1 MARTSDPT
9 SQQETRAIDLARP
22 TSFAGTIPD
31 FFVVGHPK
39 CGTTALHQ
47 MLKGHREIFMPDS
60 KEPWFFAEE
69 LHERTPPR
77 PQGTPRTLT
86 QYAEWFA
93 AARPGQMVG
102 DGTAYY
108 LWSKTA
114 AANIASVN
122 PAARIVAILREPAS
136 FLRSLHLQL
145 LEVYTEVEP
154 DLERAMELEG
164 ERRKGKSVPRYTYF
178 PQMLLYSEFVRYAE
192 QLQRFY
198 AVFPADQVKVLVY
211 DDFRA
216 DNEGT
221 VREVCRFL
229 GVEDHGPVPTLE
241 ANSTVR
247 PRSQRVNELV
257 HAVSVGRGPVSHVV
271 KGAIKAVTP
280 EGARRRALGTLKRRA
295 VFAPAPA
302 PDQAVMRRLR
312 VRYREEVVAASEFLG
327 RDLVSLWGYDR
338 LD

>member
-1 MARTSDPT
+1 M
-9 SQQETRAIDLARP
+9 TRAIDLARP
-22 TSFAGTIPD
+22 PSFAGTIPD

-47 MLKGHREIFMPDS
+47 MLKSHREIFMPDS

-69 LHERTPPR
+69 LHWRTPPR
-77 PQGTPRTLT
+77 PEGTPRTLP
-86 QYAEWFA
+86 QYAEWFTD
-93 AARPGQMVG
+93 ARPGQRVG

-122 PAARIVAILREPAS
+122 PSARIVAILREPAS

-145 LEVYTEVEP
+145 LEVYSEVEP
-154 DLERAMELEG
+154 DLGRAMELEV
-164 ERRKGKSVPRYTYF
+164 ERREGKSMPRYTYF

-198 AVFPADQVKVLVY
+198 AAFPADQVKVLIY

-229 GVEDHGPVPTLE
+229 GVEDHEPIATFE

-247 PRSQRVNELV
+247 PRSQRLNELV

-271 KGAIKAVTP
+271 KDTIKAVTP
-280 EGARRRALGTLKRRA
+280 AGARRRAVRALKSRA
-295 VFAPAPA
+295 VFAPARP
-302 PDQAVMRRLR
+302 PDEAVMSRLR
-312 VRYREEVVAASEFLG
+312 THYRGEVVAASECLG

>member
-1 MARTSDPT
+1 MAPTLGPSSD
-9 SQQETRAIDLARP
+9 QMTRPIDLTRP
-22 TSFAGTIPD
+22 PSFAGIIPD

-47 MLKGHREIFMPDS
+47 MLKLQPQIFMPDS

-69 LHERTPPR
+69 LHWRTPPR
-77 PQGTPRTLT
+77 PEGTPRNLSE
-86 QYAEWFA
+86 YSEWFA
-93 AARPGQMVG
+93 AARPDQTVG

-136 FLRSLHLQL
+136 FLCSLHLQL

-154 DLERAMELEG
+154 DLGRAMELEA
-164 ERRKGKSVPRYTYF
+164 ERSEGKSVPRHTYF
-178 PQMLLYSEFVRYAE
+178 PQMLLYSQFVRYAE
-192 QLQRFY
+192 QLKRFY
-198 AVFPADQVKVLVY
+198 SAFPADQVKVLIY

-216 DNEGT
+216 DNDRT
-221 VREVCRFL
+221 VADVCRFL
-229 GVEDHGPVPTLE
+229 GVEDHAPVVKLE
-241 ANSTVR
+241 ANETVR

-257 HAVSVGRGPVSHVV
+257 HAVSVGRGPVSHAV

-280 EGARRRALGTLKRRA
+280 QPARRRALRALKRRA
-295 VFAPAPA
+295 VFAPPRP
-302 PDQAVMRRLR
+302 PDPAVMHRLR
-312 VRYREEVVAASEFLG
+312 VRYRDEVVAAGELLG
-327 RDLVSLWGYDR
+327 RDLVALWGYDR